1 MSHSAI
7 TSIEALQASYHS
19 LIPISAHMGMC
30 VDSYDGQTLSV
41 SAPLENNINHQLS
54 AFGGSLFSLAALAG
68 WGILQLKL
76 GELGVQG
83 NTVIAGGD
91 ASYRQPVFETL
102 RCRCTLPS
110 EYDAFATQLVQN
122 GKASLTLQSRFHLTS
137 SPESDA
143 MTFNGKYAVRLNQ
156 D

>member
-68 WGILQLKL
+68 W
-76 GELGVQG
+76 
-83 NTVIAGGD
+83 VIAGGD
-91 ASYRQPVFETL
+91 VSYRQPVFETL